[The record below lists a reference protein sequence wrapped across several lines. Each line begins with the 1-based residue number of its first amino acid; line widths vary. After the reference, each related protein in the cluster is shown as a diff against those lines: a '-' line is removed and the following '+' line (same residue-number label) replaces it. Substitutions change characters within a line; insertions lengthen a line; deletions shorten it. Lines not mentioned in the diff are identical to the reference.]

1 MTAQTINKSRSL
13 LGANDLTLIAPIKPG
28 LVPAPDARSY
38 TTRLKVLLR
47 TLQAARISSKEATK
61 VPAITDVVDQIRA
74 IRAFRLAIVGP
85 EQNQLL
91 LAVSFDGPW
100 ESYMRQIW
108 RDMGPLLDVMFCNC
122 DGYLL
127 SHEHSYAD
135 YLGWVR
141 SAQATT
147 EYFYESSLLTVSDM
161 HVLREQARAAIEPH
175 VTPTT
180 QPVSAQETISQ
191 SMPALVALFGLTD
204 LFPPQAGNAD
214 GNVLWRAAR
223 LLLKD
228 LEKTGDS
235 RLPQAART
243 PTEQAAWRWFFA
255 DRGGKPRQP
264 LPDPAHDDLPDQVQ
278 GGILAPYPGVTHGAL
293 VLLELADGA
302 AAQALLDTLLG
313 TVSTA
318 RAAQG
323 AQRERSPGDPRV
335 FHNLAFTP
343 AGLKRC
349 GLGDGQTAE
358 LPPAFRDGM
367 AARSGVL
374 GDWDHNHPS
383 RWALPRHRLADD
395 GGPQRVQLSN
405 VHAVLQVWLQDQP
418 SDDWSDPVSA
428 QARQRLHAEVER
440 LEQAIAALE
449 PVDARSRR
457 GAGVRVLAVEPMQRL
472 SASSTDL
479 PKGHF
484 GYADGISQPWTR
496 AGGRAPYNTDQDEVP
511 LGDLLLGYGNGLL
524 DDPQTGTLWVNG
536 SFLVVRKLHQNVLAW
551 RQALA
556 RDPDNR
562 AAIEQQLMGRT
573 VEGLV
578 DLPGHPGALDND
590 FDYINDPLGTA
601 CPFHAHIRRANPR
614 TPRRPDLVRV
624 PRIMRR
630 GMSYGP
636 RLASHATQDDGEDR
650 GMVFMAY
657 NASIPEQFEVIQS
670 WLAGGNSAD
679 AERTWSGL
687 RDPFLGIP
695 QPGDPR
701 TVPYRDAKGV
711 ERGFQLP
718 DDPLV
723 TLQWGLYLF
732 MPSMDA
738 LRELRAMAR
747 HAAES
752 EQLTRDRQAA
762 GTAFDNNQTPKP
774 VRDRSEVALQRKWA
788 RESAVGAALIARLK
802 AAEGVLGT
810 AAAVDRWKAVLDDL
824 GAHQSGATRAVWTAI
839 RQTQGGCLR
848 TPYGVLV
855 GSAMLVDQVLQDAE
869 RRYSVSGYAARM
881 GKSFG
886 RIYLGLDPGADYDA
900 ASEPTNK
907 FIMKLTVEN
916 GFDTAWRHAQGA
928 LAELAGLGTTLQ
940 IRDLV
945 DVVLARISKDWFG
958 LPNGTHVADGGWR
971 WQGNEAASCPG
982 HFMAPSRYMFWP
994 QPGPESE
1001 QLGQQHGKVL
1011 KARVLDFVRTQR
1023 KANPP
1028 ACGLLGDRMLQAIDD
1043 DDRLASTLI
1052 GVMMG
1057 FLPTVD
1063 GNLRLVLAEWIQDG
1077 SLWSLQARY
1086 LGAIGASPSDAQRR
1100 TAARRLLS
1108 PELTRS
1114 MQRHPVPPIIWR
1126 TALQAHTLGGVQ
1138 INPGDRI
1145 AVGLGSATLE
1155 RLDSDLL
1162 DPYTVFGGRR
1172 AEPGDQDA
1180 GPTHACPGRNVA
1192 MGVLLGVLAA
1202 VLDRSDLRPSDTP
1215 TALEF

>member
-1 MTAQTINKSRSL
+1 M
-13 LGANDLTLIAPIKPG
+13 
-28 LVPAPDARSY
+28 
-38 TTRLKVLLR
+38 
-47 TLQAARISSKEATK
+47 
-61 VPAITDVVDQIRA
+61 
-74 IRAFRLAIVGP
+74 
-85 EQNQLL
+85 
-91 LAVSFDGPW
+91 
-100 ESYMRQIW
+100 
-108 RDMGPLLDVMFCNC
+108 
-122 DGYLL
+122 
-127 SHEHSYAD
+127 
-135 YLGWVR
+135 
-141 SAQATT
+141 
-147 EYFYESSLLTVSDM
+147 
-161 HVLREQARAAIEPH
+161 
-175 VTPTT
+175 
-180 QPVSAQETISQ
+180 
-191 SMPALVALFGLTD
+191 
-204 LFPPQAGNAD
+204 
-214 GNVLWRAAR
+214 
-223 LLLKD
+223 
-228 LEKTGDS
+228 
-235 RLPQAART
+235 
-243 PTEQAAWRWFFA
+243 
-255 DRGGKPRQP
+255 
-264 LPDPAHDDLPDQVQ
+264 
-278 GGILAPYPGVTHGAL
+278 
-293 VLLELADGA
+293 
-302 AAQALLDTLLG
+302 
-313 TVSTA
+313 
-318 RAAQG
+318 
-323 AQRERSPGDPRV
+323 
-335 FHNLAFTP
+335 
-343 AGLKRC
+343 
-349 GLGDGQTAE
+349 
-358 LPPAFRDGM
+358 
-367 AARSGVL
+367 
-374 GDWDHNHPS
+374 
-383 RWALPRHRLADD
+383 
-395 GGPQRVQLSN
+395 
-405 VHAVLQVWLQDQP
+405 
-418 SDDWSDPVSA
+418 
-428 QARQRLHAEVER
+428 
-440 LEQAIAALE
+440 
-449 PVDARSRR
+449 
-457 GAGVRVLAVEPMQRL
+457 
-472 SASSTDL
+472 
-479 PKGHF
+479 
-484 GYADGISQPWTR
+484 
-496 AGGRAPYNTDQDEVP
+496 
-511 LGDLLLGYGNGLL
+511 
-524 DDPQTGTLWVNG
+524 
-536 SFLVVRKLHQNVLAW
+536 
-551 RQALA
+551 
-556 RDPDNR
+556 
-562 AAIEQQLMGRT
+562 
-573 VEGLV
+573 
-578 DLPGHPGALDND
+578 
-590 FDYINDPLGTA
+590 
-601 CPFHAHIRRANPR
+601 
-614 TPRRPDLVRV
+614 
-624 PRIMRR
+624 
-630 GMSYGP
+630 
-636 RLASHATQDDGEDR
+636 
-650 GMVFMAY
+650 
-657 NASIPEQFEVIQS
+657 
-670 WLAGGNSAD
+670 
-679 AERTWSGL
+679 
-687 RDPFLGIP
+687 
-695 QPGDPR
+695 
-701 TVPYRDAKGV
+701 
-711 ERGFQLP
+711 
-718 DDPLV
+718 
-723 TLQWGLYLF
+723 
-732 MPSMDA
+732 
-738 LRELRAMAR
+738 
-747 HAAES
+747 
-752 EQLTRDRQAA
+752 
-762 GTAFDNNQTPKP
+762 
-774 VRDRSEVALQRKWA
+774 
-788 RESAVGAALIARLK
+788 
-802 AAEGVLGT
+802 LGT

-1172 AEPGDQDA
+1172 AEQGDQDA

>member
-85 EQNQLL
+85 EQNQLM

-180 QPVSAQETISQ
+180 QPASAQETISQ

-214 GNVLWRAAR
+214 GSVLWRAAR

-228 LEKTGDS
+228 LAETGVRDV
-235 RLPQAART
+235 PPAART
-243 PTEQAAWRWFFA
+243 PTEQAAWRWFFT
-255 DRGGKPRQP
+255 DRGGKPRQS
-264 LPDPAHDDLPDQVQ
+264 LPDPVHDDVPDQVQ

-349 GLGDGQTAE
+349 GLGDGQTDE

-395 GGPQRVQLSN
+395 GGPQRVQLST
-405 VHAVLQVWLQDQP
+405 VHAMLQVWLQDQP

-449 PVDARSRR
+449 PADARSRR

-556 RDPDNR
+556 RDPDNQ

-573 VEGLV
+573 VDGLV
-578 DLPGHPGALDND
+578 DLPDHPAALDND
-590 FDYINDPLGTA
+590 FDYTNDPLGKA

-650 GMVFMAY
+650 GDEAGLDAQRAGVRPDRAVGLERDEEG
-657 NASIPEQFEVIQS
+657 AVGEEQPDEGEPTDEGHDAQQGEQVAVEEVVTLDVRVGPDRGAVDDVRQ
-670 WLAGGNSAD
+670 AD
-679 AERTWSGL
+679 APQQCGEERPGGDGEVPALAPRVGVDLVAVVQTHAADDEGDEDEGQGEVEAAEKGGVPL
-687 RDPFLGIP
+687 REGREHRAARGEDPHLVA
-695 QPGDPR
+695 
-701 TVPYRDAKGV
+701 VPDRADGV
-711 ERGFQLP
+711 EH
-718 DDPLV
+718 DP
-723 TLQWGLYLF
+723 
-732 MPSMDA
+732 
-738 LRELRAMAR
+738 
-747 HAAES
+747 
-752 EQLTRDRQAA
+752 
-762 GTAFDNNQTPKP
+762 
-774 VRDRSEVALQRKWA
+774 
-788 RESAVGAALIARLK
+788 
-802 AAEGVLGT
+802 
-810 AAAVDRWKAVLDDL
+810 
-824 GAHQSGATRAVWTAI
+824 
-839 RQTQGGCLR
+839 
-848 TPYGVLV
+848 
-855 GSAMLVDQVLQDAE
+855 
-869 RRYSVSGYAARM
+869 
-881 GKSFG
+881 
-886 RIYLGLDPGADYDA
+886 
-900 ASEPTNK
+900 
-907 FIMKLTVEN
+907 
-916 GFDTAWRHAQGA
+916 
-928 LAELAGLGTTLQ
+928 LAGLGVGGAGGAL
-940 IRDLV
+940 LV
-945 DVVLARISKDWFG
+945 
-958 LPNGTHVADGGWR
+958 
-971 WQGNEAASCPG
+971 AA
-982 HFMAPSRYMFWP
+982 A
-994 QPGPESE
+994 ED
-1001 QLGQQHGKVL
+1001 GQQHADPEVEAFEGEI
-1011 KARVLDFVRTQR
+1011 AD
-1023 KANPP
+1023 PED
-1028 ACGLLGDRMLQAIDD
+1028 GDEDEPD
-1043 DDRLASTLI
+1043 
-1052 GVMMG
+1052 
-1057 FLPTVD
+1057 
-1063 GNLRLVLAEWIQDG
+1063 NLEG
-1077 SLWSLQARY
+1077 
-1086 LGAIGASPSDAQRR
+1086 
-1100 TAARRLLS
+1100 
-1108 PELTRS
+1108 
-1114 MQRHPVPPIIWR
+1114 
-1126 TALQAHTLGGVQ
+1126 
-1138 INPGDRI
+1138 
-1145 AVGLGSATLE
+1145 
-1155 RLDSDLL
+1155 
-1162 DPYTVFGGRR
+1162 
-1172 AEPGDQDA
+1172 
-1180 GPTHACPGRNVA
+1180 
-1192 MGVLLGVLAA
+1192 
-1202 VLDRSDLRPSDTP
+1202 
-1215 TALEF
+1215 